1 VASALAA
8 LKVEALLVSSPASI
22 RYLTGYAG
30 SNGLLFMTPGES
42 HFFTDPRYATDARE
56 NIGGKIHISKKPL
69 IDDAGSVI
77 KRKHLR
83 RVGYEPGWMQVETFE
98 RLKKSVGS
106 GPKLVP
112 VAGFV
117 EGLRAIKSPSE
128 IDLIRESVNV
138 NSKAFEKT
146 LRRVK
151 PKVRELEVA
160 AELDYQMRMAGAEN
174 TAFETIVASG
184 ARSALPH
191 ARPTD
196 RQVEAGEFL
205 LVDMGALRHGY
216 CSDMTRMAFTGPVS
230 KKARD
235 LYKAVLEAQLAA
247 IDVVRAGVPVK
258 KVDVAARDVLK
269 KHGLDKAFVHSTG
282 HGLGLEIHEAPRI
295 AKKDKSKLQSGMT
308 ITIEPG
314 AYIEGFGGVRIED
327 TVLVTESGCEVLT
340 PTSKELVELA

>member
-1 VASALAA
+1 M
-8 LKVEALLVSSPASI
+8 SSPASI

-30 SNGLLFMTPGES
+30 SNGLLLITAAES

-56 NIGGKIHISKKPL
+56 NIGGKVHIAKKPL
-69 IDDAGSVI
+69 IDEAGAVI

-83 RVGYEPGWMQVETFE
+83 RVGYEPGWMQVDTFE
-98 RLKKSVGS
+98 RLKTAVGDKC
-106 GPKLVP
+106 KLIP
-112 VAGFV
+112 AAGFV

-128 IDLIRESVNV
+128 IELIRLSVNV
-138 NSKAFEKT
+138 NSQAFEKT

-151 PKVRELEVA
+151 PKVRELDVA

-184 ARSALPH
+184 VRSALPH

-196 RQVEAGEFL
+196 RQVESGEFL

-216 CSDMTRMAFTGPVS
+216 CSDMTRMAFMGPVS
-230 KKARD
+230 KQARL

-247 IDVVRAGVPVK
+247 IDVVKAGVPGK
-258 KVDVAARDVLK
+258 KVDGAARDVLK
-269 KHGLDKAFVHSTG
+269 KHGFEKAFVHSTG
-282 HGLGLEIHEAPRI
+282 HGLGLEIHEMPRI
-295 AKKDKSKLQSGMT
+295 AKKDKSKLQAGMA

-327 TVLVTESGCEVLT
+327 TVLVTETGCEILT